1 MTSPQILIVLFSAAP
16 VSLFTDATDAL
27 AYTTGR
33 QARILWM
40 DDDRTIPMCYHFS
53 EKTSYNKLKSY
64 NLVERI
70 NHTPRSFTGNISL
83 YRET

>member
-1 MTSPQILIVLFSAAP
+1 MTSPKILIVLYSAAP
-16 VSLFTDATDAL
+16 ASLSTDPTDAL